1 MAEATSR
8 CHCSVPHCS
17 NNKQRQPYLSFYAFP
32 SFEYDTNKWVHA
44 IRRDQSPSFM
54 ILRGSTFVCNR
65 HFTDA
70 DYTSATGRKRLR
82 KGAVPSRFLWNNWG
96 ETSRESVYERVR
108 ARHGLDACPILSSDD
123 DQEHDGDIIPE
134 VTAGAADHD
143 YAVTPLPGNN
153 NNNNLLHLYSA
164 FLDTQSTLHSKG
176 ESPHPPPMCS
186 IHLDDG
192 YICICTG
199 MFAFL
204 KAQSMKHIF
213 L

>member
-1 MAEATSR
+1 MPHYCRCSVLFTCTGENRPFSRFRVFECGRTVSCVKRFPVKTTMAEATSR

-17 NNKQRQPYLSFYAFP
+17 NNKQRQPYLSFHAFP

-54 ILRGSTFVCNR
+54 ILRGSTFVCSR

-123 DQEHDGDIIPE
+123 DQEDDGDIVPE

-143 YAVTPLPGNN
+143 YAVTPLPGI
-153 NNNNLLHLYSA
+153 L
-164 FLDTQSTLHSKG
+164 
-176 ESPHPPPMCS
+176 
-186 IHLDDG
+186 
-192 YICICTG
+192 
-199 MFAFL
+199 FAFL